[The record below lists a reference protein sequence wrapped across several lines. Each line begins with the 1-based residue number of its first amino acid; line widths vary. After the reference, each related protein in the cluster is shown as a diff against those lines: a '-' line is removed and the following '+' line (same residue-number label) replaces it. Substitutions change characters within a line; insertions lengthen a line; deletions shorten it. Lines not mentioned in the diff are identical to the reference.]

1 MNLKTHCLSELALP
15 AVTVQQIYDA
25 SRDMTKKRAQQMV
38 RKLAMSHERLR
49 AELDGLQVMFNE
61 LDRKVQHGCAG
72 ANCELCDGIG
82 GI

>member
-15 AVTVQQIYDA
+15 AHMVQQIYDCA
-25 SRDMTKKRAQQMV
+25 GDMTQDRARLMV

-49 AELDGLQVMFNE
+49 AELDGLQVMYDE

-72 ANCELCDGIG
+72 ANCELCDKGKK
-82 GI
+82 